1 MVAFSLDDTARNVNV
16 PLGEVLVTVVEAALP
31 KSTFGTFKFELVVI
45 GLGADGTGAIPD
57 VVVNVIADLMG
68 VESGL
73 GIERVSVLVP
83 ETFEFDETSL
93 PGKLKATCFGDLA
106 SDLLVPGGLGTT
118 ADVEIG
124 VVLAFVVIVEELR
137 VTHVAGGERDL
148 TAFSS
153 SAWITT
159 SGLILLAAANTYE
172 ELQLLVRN
180 CSVTTMYRRPGWDYA
195 CRTYLSQI
203 WRRTYSGASP
213 SCWFASYLL
222 CLLF

>member
-1 MVAFSLDDTARNVNV
+1 MTAFSLDDTALNVNV
-16 PLGEVLVTVVEAALP
+16 PLDEAFVTVVEAALP

-83 ETFEFDETSL
+83 ETFEFDEISL
-93 PGKLKATCFGDLA
+93 PGKLKATCFGDLV
-106 SDLLVPGGLGTT
+106 SGFLVPGGLGAT

-137 VTHVAGGERDL
+137 VTHATGDERDL

-153 SAWITT
+153 SA
-159 SGLILLAAANTYE
+159 
-172 ELQLLVRN
+172 
-180 CSVTTMYRRPGWDYA
+180 
-195 CRTYLSQI
+195 
-203 WRRTYSGASP
+203 
-213 SCWFASYLL
+213 
-222 CLLF
+222 